1 MVRRSAFVLGLLFLL
16 CAVAGGPGTRPSA
29 AQAQQNCPGG
39 LRKINVGISVSPPNV
54 VHTPPYVAK
63 ALGYFA
69 KHCVDANIVEF
80 NGGTVGTIVAA
91 ISQGNTIANL
101 TDISIGRGL
110 NAKQIWMFA
119 PHPPQAYVVGPDIKT
134 AKDLKGKRLSAAGGG
149 VGGFNWLM
157 GREVLKTA
165 GLKVD
170 DAQFIAGDTAGRLPG
185 LVAGQVDAVVLHPE
199 DVYLALKQRPGAH
212 VLVQLGKLM
221 PNFTFTAYGASDGFI
236 ARDPALLRD
245 TVAAMIEAVR
255 TMYRDPKRVIPIIM
269 DATHKPRDAVQFAY
283 DQITQ
288 NCVWAVNTGFN
299 PASTLW
305 TEQHDIDDGD
315 IDATKHL
322 SFDQI
327 VDMKLAREALAEAG
341 GPTTIGKC
349 KE

>member
-1 MVRRSAFVLGLLFLL
+1 MVRRNALIVAFLFVLIS
-16 CAVAGGPGTRPSA
+16 AIAGPSRYSV

-39 LRKINVGISVSPPNV
+39 LRKINVGVSVSPPNV
-54 VHTPPYVAK
+54 VHTAPYVAK

-91 ISQGNTIANL
+91 ISQGTTIANL

-110 NAKQIWMFA
+110 QAKQVWMFA
-119 PHPPQAYVVGPDIKT
+119 PHPPQAYVVAPGIQT

-157 GREVLKTA
+157 GREVLKSA
-165 GLKVD
+165 GLKVE

-199 DVYLALKQRPGAH
+199 DVYLAQRQRQGAH
-212 VLVQLGKLM
+212 VLVQLSKML
-221 PNFTFTAYGASDGFI
+221 PNFTFTAYGASDALI
-236 ARDPALLRD
+236 NRDPALVRD
-245 TVAAMIEAVR
+245 AIASMMEAIR
-255 TMYRDPKRVIPIIM
+255 TMYRDKNKVIPIIM
-269 DATHKPRDAVQFAY
+269 DATHKPKDAVEYAY

-288 NCVWAVNTGFN
+288 NCIWAVNTGFN

-315 IDATKHL
+315 IDPTKHMA
-322 SFDQI
+322 FDQI
-327 VDMKLAREALAEAG
+327 VDMKIAREALAAAG

-349 KE
+349 KD

>member
-1 MVRRSAFVLGLLFLL
+1 MFRRFTLFASILFAFT
-16 CAVAGGPGTRPSA
+16 AVVAVPALRHVPAA
-29 AQAQQNCPGG
+29 AQPNCPGG

-63 ALGYFA
+63 ELGYFA

-91 ISQGNTIANL
+91 IAQGNTLANL
-101 TDISIGRGL
+101 TDIALGHGL
-110 NAKQIWMFA
+110 PAKQVWMFA
-119 PHPPQAYVVGPDIKT
+119 PHPPQAYVVAPGIKT
-134 AKDLKGKRLSAAGGG
+134 AADLKGKRLSAAGGG

-170 DAQFIAGDTAGRLPG
+170 DAQFVAGDTAGRLPG

-199 DVYLALKQRPGAH
+199 DVYLALKERPGAH
-212 VLVQLGKLM
+212 VLVYLSKLM
-221 PNFTFTAYGASDGFI
+221 PNFTFTAYGGSDALI
-236 ARDPALLRD
+236 SKDPALVRD
-245 TVAAMIEAVR
+245 TIAAMIEATR
-255 TMYRDPKRVIPIIM
+255 TMYRDENKVIPIIM
-269 DATHKPRDAVQFAY
+269 KATGKPRDAVEYAY
-283 DQITQ
+283 DQITH
-288 NCVWAVNTGFN
+288 NCIWAVNTGFN

-315 IDATKHL
+315 IDPGKHL
-322 SFDQI
+322 AFDQI
-327 VDMKLAREALAEAG
+327 VDMKIAHDALMEAG
-341 GPTTIGKC
+341 GPTSIGKC

>member
-1 MVRRSAFVLGLLFLL
+1 MFRRTALVLALLF
-16 CAVAGGPGTRPSA
+16 VAGVMAGPGGRRPA
-29 AQAQQNCPGG
+29 GAQPACSGS
-39 LRKINVGISVSPPNV
+39 LRKINIGVSVSPPNV

-69 KHCVDANIVEF
+69 KRCIDANIIEF

-91 ISQGNTIANL
+91 IAQGNTIANL
-101 TDISIGRGL
+101 TDISLAHGL
-110 NAKQIWMFA
+110 TGKQIWMFA
-119 PHPPQAYVVGPDIKT
+119 PHPPQAYVVAPGIKT
-134 AKDLKGKRLSAAGGG
+134 ASDLRGKRLSAAGGG

-170 DAQFIAGDTAGRLPG
+170 DAQFVAQDTAGRLPG
-185 LVAGQVDAVVLHPE
+185 FLAGQVDAVVLHPE
-199 DVYLALKQRPGAH
+199 DVYLALRERPGAH
-212 VLVQLGKLM
+212 VLVQLSKLM

-236 ARDPALLRD
+236 SRDPALLRD
-245 TVAAMIEAVR
+245 AVAAMIEAVR
-255 TMYRDPKRVIPIIM
+255 TMYRDKNRVLPIITE
-269 DATHKPRDAVQFAY
+269 ATHKPRDAVEYAY
-283 DQITQ
+283 DQLTA
-288 NCVWAVNTGFN
+288 NCIWAVNAGFN

-315 IDATKHL
+315 IDPSKHL
-322 SFDQI
+322 AYDQI
-327 VDMKLAREALAEAG
+327 VDVKLAHDALMAAG